1 MVVEGPSVLE
11 SRWTRTED
19 YLFYLKQTPC
29 LILQYMS
36 TATAFPWRD
45 GVKNDWK
52 KEKSTV
58 SRLIKASTEVS
69 GKGENLAKPLE
80 NKKEE
85 NWQKNK

>member
-1 MVVEGPSVLE
+1 M
-11 SRWTRTED
+11 TE
-19 YLFYLKQTPC
+19 
-29 LILQYMS
+29 
-36 TATAFPWRD
+36 
-45 GVKNDWK
+45 
-52 KEKSTV
+52 KEKKSTV